1 MQGKGSQFPLRTIYE
16 YNCYILFLGIYDILF
31 LWEVPLVIQ
40 KPKYDGNMYVK
51 ILFYII
57 LQIHYDQF

>member
-1 MQGKGSQFPLRTIYE
+1 MQGKGSRCPLRTIYE
-16 YNCYILFLGIYDILF
+16 YNCYILFWESMIFFF

-40 KPKYDGNMYVK
+40 KPEYDGYMYVK